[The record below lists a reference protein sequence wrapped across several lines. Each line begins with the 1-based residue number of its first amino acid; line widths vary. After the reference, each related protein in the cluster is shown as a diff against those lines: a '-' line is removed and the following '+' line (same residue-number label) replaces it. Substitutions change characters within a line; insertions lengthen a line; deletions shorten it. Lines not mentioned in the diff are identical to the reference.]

1 MQLQAPYVVATTTD
15 DRIARL
21 RQTLDDLAR
30 MRQDVE
36 ILLGNT
42 AIIDQAERAAK
53 EAARLYTDAHAAA
66 MLGDHRDATRR
77 LEQAALAQQTVVG
90 CLAWLAEEGGYDG

>member
-53 EAARLYTDAHAAA
+53 EAARLYADAHAAA

-77 LEQAALAQQTVVG
+77 LEQAALAQQTVAG
-90 CLAWLAEEGGYDG
+90 CLTWLAEEGGYDG